1 MEDSYKRPRL
11 NIEYDYWEW
20 FEPKDGV
27 IEDEGIRNLRAD
39 VGLVMLA
46 TFHLIIYYFPGELSQ
61 G

>member
-27 IEDEGIRNLRAD
+27 IEDEELGIC
-39 VGLVMLA
+39 VQTIGLVMLA